1 MNEGGKQ
8 EPSKNQTQK
17 KSNVGNDY
25 RLVYRQGIKNVLL
38 RNLVLF
44 NKHNGFSGGLAKLI
58 MADTLGGIIFAFR
71 NFQNLEGQ
79 FFESL
84 FELHES
90 ENISDKQQG
99 IIEIIFKKFMEIDYR
114 CDSNI

>member
-8 EPSKNQTQK
+8 GSSKKQTQK

-25 RLVYRQGIKNVLL
+25 RLVYKQGIKNVLL
-38 RNLVLF
+38 RHSVLL
-44 NKHNGFSGGLAKLI
+44 NKHNGFSGEPAKYI
-58 MADTLGGIIFAFR
+58 MAGTLGGIIFAFR